1 MILTIDLNSD
11 LGEGFGTFES
21 INDKGIMKYISSAN
35 IACGFHAGD
44 HQTMHETVLE
54 AKRNQVSIGAH
65 PGLNDLY
72 GFGRRMIP
80 VSPREVYDLMIYQ
93 LGAINAF
100 AIINDTTINHVKPHG
115 ALYNMANV
123 NRELADAIAEAI
135 YDFNPQ
141 LVLYGLSGG
150 ELVKSGEKLNL
161 RTANEVFADRTYQS
175 DGTLTNRLEKNAM
188 IKDPDIVVERVMMMI
203 KDGTVKT
210 VQGDVINMAVDT
222 ICVHGDEYESLMLV
236 KYIYVSL
243 LEHGI
248 QIRKV
253 EKVIE

>member
-100 AIINDTTINHVKPHG
+100 ACLG
-115 ALYNMANV
+115 S
-123 NRELADAIAEAI
+123 
-135 YDFNPQ
+135 
-141 LVLYGLSGG
+141 SGG
-150 ELVKSGEKLNL
+150 EVRADATGGAVAAGRTRGAPAL
-161 RTANEVFADRTYQS
+161 RYRGGAAPGGRTGTA
-175 DGTLTNRLEKNAM
+175 G
-188 IKDPDIVVERVMMMI
+188 
-203 KDGTVKT
+203 
-210 VQGDVINMAVDT
+210 
-222 ICVHGDEYESLMLV
+222 
-236 KYIYVSL
+236 
-243 LEHGI
+243 
-248 QIRKV
+248 
-253 EKVIE
+253 